1 MIKLGDRF
9 SLFCNSSPMLYALGV
24 KKTKHRILKWRY
36 DKDVFY
42 MSMYNRKAS
51 DRTTYYVELI

>member
-9 SLFCNSSPMLYALGV
+9 SLFCSSPPVLYTLGV
-24 KKTKHRILKWRY
+24 KKKYRILKWRY

>member
-9 SLFCNSSPMLYALGV
+9 SLFCNSSPVLYTLDV

>member
-9 SLFCNSSPMLYALGV
+9 SLFCSSSPVLYTLGV
-24 KKTKHRILKWRY
+24 KKKYRILKWRY